1 MFEKAS
7 QMKLRFETKK
17 GDLTTEE
24 LWDLP
29 LTSKTGVSLDDIAKG
44 INRSLRE
51 SSEESFVETP
61 SKANSLLVLKL
72 DIVKHIIAKRLEAA
86 EEAKN
91 AAAKKAEKEKLLTIK
106 AAKQNKALE
115 DLSLEEIDKLLASL

>member
-29 LTSKTGVSLDDIAKG
+29 LTSKNGVSLDDIAKG

-61 SKANSLLVLKL
+61 SKANSLLALKL
-72 DIVKHIIAKRLEAA
+72 DIVKHIIAKRLEAT

-115 DLSLEEIDKLLASL
+115 ELSLEEIDKLLASL